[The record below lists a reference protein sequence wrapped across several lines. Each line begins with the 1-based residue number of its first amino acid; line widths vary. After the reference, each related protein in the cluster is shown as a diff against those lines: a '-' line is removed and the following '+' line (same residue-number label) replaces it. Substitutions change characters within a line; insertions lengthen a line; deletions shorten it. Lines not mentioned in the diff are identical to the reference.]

1 MSLVES
7 VLGLIYV
14 SVCLFALRYF
24 SNINQKQK
32 R

>member
-1 MSLVES
+1 MSLVEC

-14 SVCLFALRYF
+14 SVGLFSLKYF

>member
-14 SVCLFALRYF
+14 SVGLFALKYF